1 MSRFRYIAFAYGMV
15 INQAFNGAGDTRTPT
30 VLNFIGFWIIQI
42 PLAYYLA
49 ISLEMG
55 RKGVFVAIAIA
66 QSLLAIMCIIAFR
79 TGKWKLTKI

>member
-15 INQAFNGAGDTRTPT
+15 INQAFSGAGDTRTPT